1 MIRLR
6 AALRLAVI
14 LLLAA
19 GGSPDLAAQAAEDLP
34 PLRLDH
40 VPIAVHDVGAAVV
53 TYRDR
58 LGFAIKPGREHA
70 NSIFNAHIKFEDG
83 SALELITAT
92 EPRDAQAAWYIA
104 ALADREGPVALALD
118 GGPVRSLAGRLEGSG
133 IAFSTAKHSYYES
146 LSFGFDSRLSHLFFL
161 VVHRRPPDLPEHLD
175 HASGALRLH
184 AVWIAD
190 PDHAAGRGL
199 LERFGW
205 GAGSASSLDLPAR
218 RAESV
223 PLERGMLYLVGSANP
238 ERRPVIGATVEV
250 RDLDDADASLAQ
262 EMRVAAQAGEDC
274 PGAVSAPA
282 ARGDARTLA
291 GAARAAPLSA
301 CSNRLPSPPARRT
314 FSP

>member
-1 MIRLR
+1 VSRLR
-6 AALRLAVI
+6 ALRIPAI

-19 GGSPDLAAQAAEDLP
+19 GGSPDLAAQAAGDLP
-34 PLRLDH
+34 SLRLDH
-40 VPIAVHDVGAAVV
+40 VPIAVRDVGAAVL

-92 EPRDAQAAWYIA
+92 EPRDAQAARYVT

-118 GGPVRSLAGRLEGSG
+118 GGPVRRLAGHLEGSG
-133 IAFSTAKHSYYES
+133 ISFSTGEHSYYES
-146 LSFGFDSRLSHLFFL
+146 LSFGPGPPLSHLFFL

-175 HASGALRLH
+175 HANGALRLH

-190 PDHAAGRGL
+190 PDHAAELEL
-199 LERFGW
+199 LERLGW
-205 GAGSASSLDLPAR
+205 GAGSAASLDLPGG

-223 PLERGMLYLVGSANP
+223 PLEKGMLYLVRSANP

-250 RDLDDADASLAQ
+250 RNLDDAVASLAQ
-262 EMRVAAQAGEDC
+262 EMRAVAQAGEDC
-274 PGAVSAPA
+274 
-282 ARGDARTLA
+282 RGRYL
-291 GAARAAPLSA
+291 
-301 CSNRLPSPPARRT
+301 RLPPEVTHGLWLELLELRP
-314 FSP
+314 

>member
-6 AALRLAVI
+6 AALWLAVI

-19 GGSPDLAAQAAEDLP
+19 GGLPDLAAQAAEDLP

-40 VPIAVHDVGAAVV
+40 VPIAVRDVEGAVL

-133 IAFSTAKHSYYES
+133 IAFSTAEHSYYES
-146 LSFGFDSRLSHLFFL
+146 LSFGFDSPLTHLFFL

-175 HASGALRLH
+175 HGNGALRLH

-190 PDHAAGRGL
+190 PGHAAERDL
-199 LERFGW
+199 LGQLGW
-205 GAGSASSLDLPAR
+205 GAGSADSLDLPAG

-223 PLERGMLYLVGSANP
+223 PLERGVLYLVGSAGP
-238 ERRPVIGATVEV
+238 ERRPVVGATVEV
-250 RDLDDADASLAQ
+250 RNLDDAAASLAP
-262 EMRVAAQAGEDC
+262 ETRAVAQAGEDC
-274 PGAVSAPA
+274 
-282 ARGDARTLA
+282 RGKYL
-291 GAARAAPLSA
+291 
-301 CSNRLPSPPARRT
+301 RLPPEVTHGLWLELLELRL
-314 FSP
+314 